1 MHWILQQISNFLF
14 KNYYVVTIWIKLQNI
29 YILPMNFTFEGV
41 SKKLKAP
48 FWNPFELDK
57 KTYNGCCLHCKI
69 QVGM

>member
-1 MHWILQQISNFLF
+1 
-14 KNYYVVTIWIKLQNI
+14 
-29 YILPMNFTFEGV
+29 MNFTFEGV

-57 KTYNGCCLHCKI
+57 KTYNGCCLPCKI